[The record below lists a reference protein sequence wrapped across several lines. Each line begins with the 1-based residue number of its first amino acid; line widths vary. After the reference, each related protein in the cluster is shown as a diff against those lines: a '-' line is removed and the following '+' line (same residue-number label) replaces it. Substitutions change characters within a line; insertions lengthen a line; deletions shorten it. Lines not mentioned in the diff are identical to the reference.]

1 VDAPTAA
8 VQNVRR
14 ADGQLGG
21 QAFTL
26 LVKKSDEN
34 VILEP
39 LHDGHEALAQVKDPR
54 LLLSIDGHNC
64 RSSVSPLTI
73 LVEVSSGFFVFSVP
87 ESVQGCKENF
97 FNFLVWLGLEVNT
110 MK

>member
-1 VDAPTAA
+1 VINGWIGRSGGAADAPATA

-14 ADGQLGG
+14 TDGQLGG

-26 LVKKSDEN
+26 LVKKTDQD

-39 LHDGHEALAQVKDPR
+39 LHDGHDALAQVKDPR

-73 LVEVSSGFFVFSVP
+73 LTLMG
-87 ESVQGCKENF
+87 QGCKE
-97 FNFLVWLGLEVNT
+97 
-110 MK
+110 KK